1 MKFLLAFTILFP
13 SLVLAYPAVGDF
25 VRYEAKYEG
34 DIVAMERKVLSYD
47 ANEDKLEVRNLVIFH
62 GEITRDETFML
73 PKAFLFNAEKM
84 ANLLKTCI
92 RREGVLGSESIEG
105 KIIRTCSFYNE
116 DSMMTSTIG
125 DVPFGDVR
133 YQLYLG
139 DGEFL
144 DFNLVKFRNGAN

>member
-1 MKFLLAFTILFP
+1 MKFLLALTLLFP
-13 SLVLAYPAVGDF
+13 SFVLAYPAIGDF

-47 ANEDKLEVRNLVIFH
+47 ASEDKFEVRSLVIFH
-62 GEITRDETFML
+62 GDITRDETFML

-84 ANLLKTCI
+84 ANLLKTCW
-92 RREGVLGSESIEG
+92 RREGIVGDETVEG
-105 KIIRTCSFYNE
+105 VTFKTCSFYNE

-144 DFNLVKFRNGAN
+144 DFNLVKFRHGN